1 MLSKIPTLWIDVC
14 PCWETLNVI
23 FFSLFYDHDLYVDLL
38 GLDLSRGQL
47 LLSECIEY
55 KLYFLC
61 DNHVMGLTTIKK

>member
-1 MLSKIPTLWIDVC
+1 M
-14 PCWETLNVI
+14 I